1 MNTILR
7 DLSIIW
13 TLIHCCVMF
22 MFLYESRY
30 SFKKTNIITTVFMI
44 PIIIV
49 NVLNVRLLGIEKA
62 GNLIIPCCVLPSL
75 IFFFIMAKNRGTRF
89 LFTFCVVDTI
99 VLEVLFITNLLD
111 NLLGIQNYIIM
122 FASRLVLFPLL
133 EFFIVKYLRKPYHF
147 LQQQIKKGWGVFSIL
162 SALFYVIIIWTT
174 YYPTIVLKRPEYIPQ
189 LIMILV
195 LVPIMYITVFKVLWT
210 QIKLFNSAEENRAL
224 NMQIKMVNERL
235 SNSEEKGNS
244 LKILRHDMKHEM
256 LLLSDYIK
264 NRNFDEAEKYI
275 NRLISDID
283 KSTLKHYCDNH
294 SVNVVMSY
302 YDKIADEKD
311 IKFEININL
320 PKTLMVNETDLAVV
334 LSNGLENSINA
345 LETCDNKKIIIKCFT
360 EADKIY
366 LEIKNPFYD
375 KVIFD
380 GNIPRS
386 KQENHGYG
394 TKSMV
399 AIVEKYDGVY
409 SFEIENGYFVF
420 QCSM

>member
-235 SNSEEKGNS
+235 FNSEEKGNS

-283 KSTLKHYCDNH
+283 KSTLKRYCDNH

-302 YDKIADEKD
+302 YNKIADEKD

-366 LEIKNPFYD
+366 LEIKNRFYD

>member
-283 KSTLKHYCDNH
+283 KSTLKRYCDNH

-366 LEIKNPFYD
+366 LEIKNRFYD

>member
-283 KSTLKHYCDNH
+283 KSTLKRYCDNH

-302 YDKIADEKD
+302 YNKIADEKD

-366 LEIKNPFYD
+366 LEIKNRFYD

>member
-283 KSTLKHYCDNH
+283 KSTLKRYCDNH

-302 YDKIADEKD
+302 YYKIADEKD

-366 LEIKNPFYD
+366 LEIKNRFYD